1 MCTNIFL
8 VINYI
13 NFKHIKKTLELEDE
27 TFFNNDWKLFKTIF
41 IFITPHYHLLLVAA
55 NDPLGEHWSHRD
67 LKCFPPPSVRQMMTP
82 NFTFSLSPGTE
93 RRVLPILKVHL
104 KVHLKFLPIICVL
117 LKIIYWWQMVLNFR
131 TKQSDKSFRVVVTQ
145 ETKKKKKGKL
155 YESARIWWL

>member
-117 LKIIYWWQMVLNFR
+117 LTFSKVQTCALTRSCPGHTI
-131 TKQSDKSFRVVVTQ
+131 TKLQISKLL
-145 ETKKKKKGKL
+145 TKLIWKFLL
-155 YESARIWWL
+155 YIAGF